1 MARSSAQ
8 VLDGIAKT
16 LLQEG
21 GRFSLVHDASRKPA
35 DGPWMAAM
43 EWGSEAQDSP
53 MYGAAA
59 YGIGESASEA
69 CDLMLDEA
77 GVTP

>member
-1 MARSSAQ
+1 MARSSSQA
-8 VLDGIAKT
+8 LEGIAKT
-16 LLQEG
+16 LSEEG
-21 GRFSLVHDASRKPA
+21 GRFSLMHDDSKKLA

-43 EWGSEAQDSP
+43 EWGHEAEDSP

-59 YGIGESASEA
+59 YGIGESAA
-69 CDLMLDEA
+69 QAIDLMLDEA